1 MIKASFIAR
10 SRDSFLL
17 CEFSDSMVRNYADLR
32 AKTKKLLGSDKCKSG
47 EVEFIELDSDS
58 YVQ

>member
-1 MIKASFIAR
+1 M
-10 SRDSFLL
+10 L